1 MFSFIIPSLLNLQLS
16 RQFSIHITM
25 FALVNNDLAQH
36 LCERKKAN
44 EQQDTFALTKHYTF
58 SRVKYVTFLTD
69 VL

>member
-1 MFSFIIPSLLNLQLS
+1 
-16 RQFSIHITM
+16 M